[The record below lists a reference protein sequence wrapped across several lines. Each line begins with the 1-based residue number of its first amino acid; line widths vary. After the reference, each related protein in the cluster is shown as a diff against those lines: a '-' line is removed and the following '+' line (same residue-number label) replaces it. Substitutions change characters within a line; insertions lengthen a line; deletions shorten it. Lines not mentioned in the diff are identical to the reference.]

1 MTNEEF
7 EFILFDR
14 IEKIKQINEE
24 YDLEHTSYLS
34 HSGGKDSCVMSYL
47 LDLALP
53 NNTIPRVYKDTG
65 IEYPQMRKFCRKLRD
80 KDSRFIYIKP
90 NRNIKKSLQKY
101 GYPFKSKQHSHNFEI
116 YRNNIEECEKY
127 KKDILYNRFDM
138 INRIYQNNFTS
149 EDVEY
154 ILSLPNGVKSFIKY
168 YFGIRTKIVGIDTPY
183 RVVRERERESITL
196 STILVLIPK

>member
-24 YDLEHTSYLS
+24 YNLEKSSYLS
-34 HSGGKDSCVMSYL
+34 HSGGKDSCVMSKL

-53 NNTIPRVYKDTG
+53 NNKIPRVYKDTG

-80 KDSRFIYIKP
+80 SDSRFIYIKP
-90 NRNIKKSLQKY
+90 TKNIKKNLEKY

-116 YRNNIEECEKY
+116 YRNNIEKCEQY
-127 KKDILYNRFDM
+127 KKDILYNKYDM
-138 INRIYQNNFTS
+138 IERIYNNKYTK

-154 ILSLPNGVKSFIKY
+154 ILSLPSGVNTFIKY
-168 YFGIRTKIVGIDTPY
+168 YFGIRTRKVKEVIKNETPIAVG
-183 RVVRERERESITL
+183 REREHY
-196 STILVLIPK
+196 LIYIYKDCP